1 MGLSTHVCIGNL
13 DSKQLVG
20 STVVQ
25 LLCSILGP
33 IYSSSCLFDSFR
45 RCNPLGC
52 NFAIIILT
60 ILLTIYFFLKVEYLH
75 IDKITY
81 PNLSSSKQVPTGT
94 CVIRQERT
102 IFYVGTVNCEAERKR
117 RS

>member
-1 MGLSTHVCIGNL
+1 MGLNTHVCIGNL
-13 DSKQLVG
+13 YSEQLVG

-45 RCNPLGC
+45 RFNPLGC
-52 NFAIIILT
+52 NVAIIILT
-60 ILLTIYFFLKVEYLH
+60 ILLTIYFFLEVEYLH
-75 IDKITY
+75 IDNIIH

-102 IFYVGTVNCEAERKR
+102 IFYVGTVNCEADRKR